1 MNRKITVALFALP
14 VGAIALLIKPASAA
28 EVTFSSE
35 VSQTPVLVAQ
45 QYNGRRDYDQRDYDQ
60 RDYDQRDYDQREA
73 ARREAVR
80 RDEARRE
87 AIQREAAR
95 RQVSKRVWIPGHW
108 ESGFLGIGRKWVEG
122 HWEER

>member
-14 VGAIALLIKPASAA
+14 VGAIALLVKPASAA
-28 EVTFSSE
+28 ELTVSSG
-35 VSQTPVLVAQ
+35 VSQKPLLVAQ

-60 RDYDQRDYDQREA
+60 REA
-73 ARREAVR
+73 ARRDEAR

-87 AIQREAAR
+87 ALQREAAR
-95 RQVSKRVWIPGHW
+95 HQVSKRVWIPGHW
-108 ESGFLGIGRKWVEG
+108 EAGFLGIGRKWVEG

>member
-14 VGAIALLIKPASAA
+14 VGAIALLVKPASAA
-28 EVTFSSE
+28 EVAVSSG
-35 VSQTPVLVAQ
+35 VSQRPVLVAQ
-45 QYNGRRDYDQRDYDQ
+45 QYNNGR

-73 ARREAVR
+73 ARRE
-80 RDEARRE
+80 EARRE
-87 AIQREAAR
+87 AMQREAAR
-95 RQVSKRVWIPGHW
+95 HQVSKRVWIPGHW